1 MYAGHVTIQFDERQT
16 TIRENDA
23 GEIHVRIAGQ
33 RPEAISITVRPITFS
48 EFTGQ
53 LPSEYP
59 PESLPD
65 PAEGTYRY
73 IDS

>member
-16 TIRENDA
+16 TIHENDA
-23 GEIHVRIAGQ
+23 GEIHVRITG
-33 RPEAISITVRPITFS
+33 RRERDVCITVRPITFS

-65 PAEGTYRY
+65 PAEGT
-73 IDS
+73 